1 MTAADTDRSDRA
13 MDPVRAE
20 LLRAAGQDAAALLAD
35 AGADAARTVESARR
49 TAAGILEAARRQG
62 GETGAADAAVLLTRA
77 RHRVKTRQLA
87 AQRTVYQEL
96 RERVGAGV
104 LSALEVRPELRDRL
118 VHRAVAL
125 LGPDAVITDCAGGG
139 VLAEAPGRR
148 VDLSLAT
155 LADRALERNGAEVE
169 LLWAP

>member
-104 LSALEVRPELRDRL
+104 LSALEVRPELGGRP
-118 VHRAVAL
+118 VSPGGAVFGQENP
-125 LGPDAVITDCAGGG
+125 GPDFPRRGG
-139 VLAEAPGRR
+139 LAEA
-148 VDLSLAT
+148 
-155 LADRALERNGAEVE
+155 
-169 LLWAP
+169 